1 VPRWVAFA
9 ALTLAVLAVLLIA
22 TRTSTRVVDEL
33 AGQQHRA
40 RLPDGADHLE
50 GIDAQT
56 VSQRRISTETLL
68 ANVAVSQGLFAAVL
82 LVGIALTDIPVA
94 TLGVGSG
101 SLAGGE
107 TVVAGIGIGLSIAVA
122 NTLAGGV
129 ADSFDVDPSETL
141 RELLTPESRRGWA
154 LLLLV
159 TLPIIAG
166 FEELLFRGILIGA
179 FSAGFDIS
187 PWLLVAGSSVAFA
200 TGHGAQGTLGIVVTG
215 LLGFV
220 LAVVFV
226 VTGSLFVVVIAHYLV
241 NAVEFLIEG
250 LGYEPFEE

>member
-22 TRTSTRVVDEL
+22 TRTSTRVVGEL
-33 AGQQHRA
+33 ADQQHRV

-50 GIDAQT
+50 GIDAST
-56 VSQRRISTETLL
+56 ASPRRISTETLL
-68 ANVAVSQGLFAAVL
+68 ANVAVSQGLFAAAL
-82 LVGIALTDIPVA
+82 LVGIVLTDIPVA
-94 TLGVGSG
+94 TLGLESG
-101 SLAGGE
+101 SLSGGE
-107 TVVAGIGIGLSIAVA
+107 TVVAGIGIGLVIAVA
-122 NTLAGGV
+122 NTLAGGL

-154 LLLLV
+154 LLLFV

-200 TGHGAQGTLGIVVTG
+200 AGHGAQGTLGIVVTG

-226 VTGSLFVVVIAHYLV
+226 MTGSLFVVVIAHYIV
-241 NAVEFLIEG
+241 NAVEFLTEG
-250 LGYEPFEE
+250 LGYEPFGG